1 MKLPNEEYKKAEQ
14 LLKNYNYNCMNIMNI
29 RADIMDIQMPNN
41 NGMPKA
47 AYNVSDTVLNK
58 VIQLEENEEL
68 QKCIKQYKIVRQ
80 ALELLDQDCKDVFE
94 KLYQQKKSK
103 WAIIDE
109 LGFSEE
115 TFKRR
120 KRKLIYTVYEELK
133 KSWPNVDLFFYIFR
147 AILIV
152 SKNIKHAFLLN
163 AGNKEQQKK

>member
-14 LLKNYNYNCMNIMNI
+14 LLKNYNYNCINIMNI
-29 RADIMDIQMPNN
+29 RADIMDIHMPSN

-68 QKCIKQYKIVRQ
+68 QKSIKQYKIVRQ

-103 WAIIDE
+103 WTIIDE

-133 KSWPNVDLFFYIFR
+133 KS
-147 AILIV
+147 
-152 SKNIKHAFLLN
+152 
-163 AGNKEQQKK
+163 

>member
-1 MKLPNEEYKKAEQ
+1 M
-14 LLKNYNYNCMNIMNI
+14 
-29 RADIMDIQMPNN
+29 
-41 NGMPKA
+41 
-47 AYNVSDTVLNK
+47 LNK

-103 WAIIDE
+103 WTIIDE

-133 KSWPNVDLFFYIFR
+133 KS
-147 AILIV
+147 
-152 SKNIKHAFLLN
+152 
-163 AGNKEQQKK
+163 